1 MNYEVKSDIFEK
13 KHQRKIQKLID
24 ALQLKPLVKVKIRKT
39 GKLSNGVYRHCHH
52 NAIEVASKL
61 GGKVVTGYVVTRYND
76 LTTTSLLPHS
86 VWLSPEN
93 KYVDVTYNN
102 HIKEEDF
109 DFYPC
114 KIYNPRD
121 EILVTTNTYIIFD
134 DVHKGISIYDYKNE
148 FLKNVPLNFFVNV
161 KRSLD
166 KNIISNFGVACEG
179 YNISNDPWWLK
190 FKEKHPNPFNLKKSF
205 VSYQTESEA
214 V

>member
-1 MNYEVKSDIFEK
+1 MYEVKSDIFEK

-93 KYVDVTYNN
+93 NTLMLLTIIISK
-102 HIKEEDF
+102 K
-109 DFYPC
+109 
-114 KIYNPRD
+114 KILIS
-121 EILVTTNTYIIFD
+121 ILV
-134 DVHKGISIYDYKNE
+134 KSITQEMKY
-148 FLKNVPLNFFVNV
+148 
-161 KRSLD
+161 
-166 KNIISNFGVACEG
+166 
-179 YNISNDPWWLK
+179 
-190 FKEKHPNPFNLKKSF
+190 
-205 VSYQTESEA
+205 
-214 V
+214 

>member
-13 KHQRKIQKLID
+13 KHQRKIQKIID
-24 ALQLKPLVKVKIRKT
+24 ALQLKSLVKVKIRKT
-39 GKLSNGVYRHCHH
+39 GKLSNGIIGHCHH
-52 NAIEVASKL
+52 NSIEVASKL
-61 GGKVVTGYVVTRYND
+61 GGKVVTGYAVSRYND
-76 LTTTSLLPHS
+76 LKSTSLIPHS

-93 KYVDVTYNN
+93 KLVDVTWS
-102 HIKEEDF
+102 KLPDEDF

-121 EILVTTNTYIIFD
+121 EILVTTNIYVIED
-134 DVHKGISIYDYKNE
+134 DIHKGISIFGHKNE
-148 FLKNVPLNFFVNV
+148 FKKNVPLNFFVNV